1 MRNRKEEKNIR
12 KLAKTL
18 HIFPTTPDEEEKFVV
33 MMQSSSSDNFICHY
47 DINILNI
54 FDLEL

>member
-18 HIFPTTPDEEEKFVV
+18 HIFPTTPDEEEKFVG